1 MTKHPQIMINIYKE
15 PKLTKPVLI
24 AAWPGIGNVAL
35 GAVSYLKEKLQA
47 KEFAE
52 IDPLPFFEPNGV
64 IIEDNLI
71 QHPKF
76 PQNKFYYHK
85 GKGRG
90 KAKGKDLIILL
101 GEAQPTSKTYDFA
114 NIILDL
120 AQSFGVRQVYTFAA
134 ALIQNFAEKPR
145 VWPAATDMELI
156 RELEGL
162 GLVLKNDFYVAGMNG
177 LLLSIAK
184 ERNMKG
190 ICLLGET
197 PRYLGE
203 MGNPLA
209 SQSILEVLN
218 KILRIE
224 IDMTELEIMGQ
235 QAYKEIEKVIH
246 EGRRDFI
253 DRFTVPLWE
262 RTEEEDKG

>member
-1 MTKHPQIMINIYKE
+1 MSKHSQIMINIYKE
-15 PKLTKPVLI
+15 PKLNDPVLI
-24 AAWPGIGNVAL
+24 AAWPGISNVAL
-35 GAVSYLKEKLQA
+35 GAVSYLKEKLQS

-52 IDPLPFFEPNGV
+52 IDPLPFFEPGGV

-90 KAKGKDLIILL
+90 KAKGQDLIILI
-101 GEAQPTSKTYDFA
+101 GEAQPTSRTYEFA
-114 NIILDL
+114 NLVLDL
-120 AQSFGVRQVYTFAA
+120 AQSFGVKQVYSFAA

-145 VWPAATDMELI
+145 VWAAATDMDLI
-156 RELEGL
+156 EILEDMGL
-162 GLVLKNDFYVAGMNG
+162 ILKNNFYVAGMNG
-177 LLLSIAK
+177 LLLSVAK

-197 PRYLGE
+197 PRYLSE
-203 MGNPLA
+203 MGNPFA

-224 IDMTELEIMGQ
+224 IDMTELESLGK
-235 QAYKEIEKVIH
+235 QAFQEIEKVLN

-262 RTEEEDKG
+262 RPDKEDKG